1 MKKCTPVNKNASLEV
16 KKVLEYLSSVSGK
29 GLITGQHTQT
39 MIQKELKYIENV
51 TGKLPALCGFEMLA
65 YSPNINYEDASEEC
79 LIEVEENKNTLEKA
93 FEWAKKYHGLVTLTW
108 HWFSPIGGKDK
119 SFYAKNTDFDASKA
133 IIAGTEE
140 NIALIADMDKIAVY
154 LKEFEKQN
162 IPIIWR
168 PFHESDGTWFW
179 WGAKGCEPAREL
191 YAIMYDRY
199 TNFHKLNN
207 LIWVWNSRIK
217 DGYVGDQIADII
229 SIDLYPEAHEYK
241 DFSEEYDTLMNL
253 TNEDKITALAEVG
266 VVPDIEKLSE
276 NNIPWS
282 WFMIWSNEFC
292 DTEQFTTKEILK
304 KTYLSDY
311 AITLEKLPKL
321 F

>member
-1 MKKCTPVNKNASLEV
+1 MSDSIPININASNEV

-39 MIQKELKYIENV
+39 MMQKELKYIEKI
-51 TGKLPALCGFEMLA
+51 TGKLPAICGFELLA
-65 YSPNINYEDASEEC
+65 YSPNINYDESGEEC
-79 LIEVEENKNTLEKA
+79 LVEVEENKDTLEKA
-93 FEWAKKYHGLVTLTW
+93 FEWATKYHGLVTFTW

-119 SFYAKNTDFDASKA
+119 SFYAKNTDFDARKA
-133 IIAGTEE
+133 VIAGTEE
-140 NIALIADMDKIAVY
+140 NRAFISDMDKIAVY
-154 LKEFEKQN
+154 LKQFEDKH

-168 PFHESDGTWFW
+168 PFHESDGDWFW
-179 WGAKGCEPAREL
+179 WGSKGCEPAKEL
-191 YAIMYDRY
+191 YRIMYDRY
-199 TNFHKLNN
+199 TNYHGLNN

-217 DGYVGDQIADII
+217 EGYVGDEFADIV
-229 SIDLYPEAHEYK
+229 SIDLYPKAYEYK
-241 DFSEEYDTLMNL
+241 DFAEEYNILMNL
-253 TNEDKITALAEVG
+253 TNENKIAALAEVG
-266 VVPDIEKLSE
+266 VVPDIEKLIE

-292 DTEQFTTKEILK
+292 DTEEWTTSEMLK

-311 AITLEKLPKL
+311 AITLDKLPRL